1 MRSEPE
7 ITNYALRGLLSVEY
21 LITTPEKRESFE
33 DEADAGW
40 TYLADVDGYALYH
53 NDNYVPMGF
62 TYDYYVT
69 KATYE
74 ASVKTLRSNLLMRA
88 LVLEDEDV
96 AQYGQYLT
104 ELPAAELNDLTY
116 DRYVQD
122 CADRRASACSVFQM
136 TNSGFH
142 AEITLDTANLVFFS
156 VPYDDGFTAT
166 VNGREA
172 DILRVDEGLMA
183 VLCPAG
189 ESTID
194 FVYQPAGIRLSKAV
208 TRTAL
213 VVFAAYTVY
222 FVWDDRKKRKH

>member
-1 MRSEPE
+1 MCIR
-7 ITNYALRGLLSVEY
+7 
-21 LITTPEKRESFE
+21 
-33 DEADAGW
+33 
-40 TYLADVDGYALYH
+40 
-53 NDNYVPMGF
+53 
-62 TYDYYVT
+62 
-69 KATYE
+69 
-74 ASVKTLRSNLLMRA
+74 
-88 LVLEDEDV
+88 
-96 AQYGQYLT
+96 
-104 ELPAAELNDLTY
+104 
-116 DRYVQD
+116 DRD

-172 DILRVDEGLMA
+172 EILRVDEGLMA